1 MKFIATKI
9 DTDLNEVKSI
19 IENIITGSLKS
30 EALKTVVT
38 TAYETFIKEAI
49 TGNKQALKDTAVTVK
64 DHFKSEKTALKTLNP
79 YILTI
84 FIELIIQ
91 HSPQVLF
98 TSEIKTMISVM
109 LSGAVAYRDDHKIQT

>member
-91 HSPQVLF
+91 HSP
-98 TSEIKTMISVM
+98 
-109 LSGAVAYRDDHKIQT
+109 